1 MKAYKFSLPASA
13 LLAALTC
20 LFAATTAKAGQAA
33 FVFQSQVD
41 LLDCDG
47 TPCIEATIGDG
58 KKLKLG
64 IDTGNDASVLDTK
77 IAAALG
83 IKPAQPPRTG
93 APAGMFRMII
103 PAVQIGSTKLTDVP
117 GIAMDL
123 GEMIEH
129 QQMPHVDGTLAYTA
143 FKDRILQ
150 LDFAAHKLRI
160 SEPGAR
166 LDCAKGCDKIS
177 LITFGKEGPPIVV
190 AQGFE
195 VNGKKLS
202 AQVDT
207 MYTGSLLV
215 YSASIEKLGLAAEA
229 SSKETELFP
238 LTDGGVPMK
247 VALAP
252 GSETF
257 HRFPLG
263 DGAAKVYFPTPD
275 VHEPDAL
282 FDGTV
287 GLALFRYAT
296 VTLDF
301 HAMTISIYKIAL

>member
-1 MKAYKFSLPASA
+1 MKANSFSLTASVIV
-13 LLAALTC
+13 AALAG
-20 LFAATTAKAGQAA
+20 LFGGTTANARQGGL
-33 FVFQSQVD
+33 VFQAQVD

-47 TPCIEATIGDG
+47 TPCIEATLVGG
-58 KKLKLG
+58 RKVKLG

-77 IAAALG
+77 IAAALD
-83 IKPAQPPRTG
+83 IKPAQPPRKG
-93 APAGMFRMII
+93 APTGMFRMTI
-103 PAVQIGSTKLTDVP
+103 PALQIGSTRLTDVP
-117 GIAMDL
+117 GMAMDL
-123 GEMIEH
+123 NEMIEH

-166 LDCAKGCDKIS
+166 LDCAKACDKIS
-177 LITFGKEGPPIVV
+177 LVTFGNEGPPIVV

-195 VNGKKLS
+195 INGKKLS

-215 YSASIEKLGLAAEA
+215 YSASIGKLGLAAEA
-229 SSKETELFP
+229 NTKETQLFP

-282 FDGTV
+282 FDATV